1 MGFWERAA
9 PWLRQRDAP
18 PAQVLPL
25 KVLAQAPN
33 QTTVRKASQPR
44 SPQRPV
50 PISAGAPGCTRTGS
64 VGTLKPGSRTCTR
77 SGLVPRKRR
86 EKSADSR
93 WRRKMPGNTGRR
105 CSWGLC
111 WEGAGRGVSRGRK
124 GAPMATPLNARAW
137 LGGCRQALWSRSPE
151 PELARRKGPHQLR
164 EVHGIFTRLKGLGH
178 KPACIRPRSAGA
190 LSRSPREPAFLHHLR
205 AWPRCLPVRGALAHG
220 GPGSVLGAKSRIPVP
235 KR

>member
-44 SPQRPV
+44 SPQRPA
-50 PISAGAPGCTRTGS
+50 PISAGAPWCTRTGS

-111 WEGAGRGVSRGRK
+111 WEGAGRALSRGRK
-124 GAPMATPLNARAW
+124 GAPSMPGPGWEAVGRRCGSAHLSQSWPVARGHISFVRCMEFSQGSKAW
-137 LGGCRQALWSRSPE
+137 DTS
-151 PELARRKGPHQLR
+151 
-164 EVHGIFTRLKGLGH
+164 
-178 KPACIRPRSAGA
+178 
-190 LSRSPREPAFLHHLR
+190 LR
-205 AWPRCLPVRGALAHG
+205 A
-220 GPGSVLGAKSRIPVP
+220 
-235 KR
+235 